1 MGVLSDLEPKRVF
14 EIFEELCAIPH
25 GSTHT
30 KAISDWCVEFG
41 KQLGLEHYQDTAN
54 NVILIAPATPGY
66 ENAPAVI
73 MQGHLDMVCEKEP
86 GCAKDMDT
94 EGLDLF
100 VEGDVVGARG
110 TTLGSDDGIAVAMA
124 LAALEDKEMPHP
136 RLEAVLTTEED
147 RIIPMNAGFMFRSI
161 NVVNLI
167 SKDCFIAQ
175 YQKTMG
181 KTARNEKLTL
191 VLSTQ
196 FYHYI
201 FTESL
206 AALSQVNSNIQHAA
220 LDDTHQL
227 SLREFTF
234 LIMQTSEH
242 TTSRHRFIVLHK
254 LHMPSNVSIKVSLL
268 PCFKE
273 IAASIIKYPRFYQP
287 DSFNFCLCIFH

>member
-86 GCAKDMDT
+86 GCAKNMDT

-136 RLEAVLTTEED
+136 RLEAVLTTE
-147 RIIPMNAGFMFRSI
+147 PG
-161 NVVNLI
+161 
-167 SKDCFIAQ
+167 
-175 YQKTMG
+175 
-181 KTARNEKLTL
+181 
-191 VLSTQ
+191 VLPV
-196 FYHYI
+196 
-201 FTESL
+201 
-206 AALSQVNSNIQHAA
+206 A
-220 LDDTHQL
+220 
-227 SLREFTF
+227 
-234 LIMQTSEH
+234 
-242 TTSRHRFIVLHK
+242 
-254 LHMPSNVSIKVSLL
+254 
-268 PCFKE
+268 
-273 IAASIIKYPRFYQP
+273 IAAGS
-287 DSFNFCLCIFH
+287 L